1 MFRPY
6 SAIIRL
12 TKQWRFH
19 KPDEGRN
26 MLLSWIVVIICNCYL
41 CCCVKTVLINTLFIH
56 TQRTETVQFRPS
68 CKADRFAAS
77 QEIPCILWTTKVN
90 YRIHKC
96 PPTVPI
102 LIQLDPVHTP
112 TSHLLK
118 IRINIILSSTPG
130 SFKWSLTFRF
140 PHQNP
145 VHTFP
150 LPYTC
155 YMPRLTHSSLF
166 YHTNNIGWA
175 VQIIKLL
182 IM

>member
-1 MFRPY
+1 MFRPH
-6 SAIIRL
+6 SAIMRL
-12 TKQWRFH
+12 TKQWRFR
-19 KPDEGRN
+19 KPDEDRN
-26 MLLSWIVVIICNCYL
+26 MLLIWIVVIICNCYL
-41 CCCVKTVLINTLFIH
+41 CCCVKTVVINTLFTH

-77 QEIPCILWTTKVN
+77 QEIPCILRNMNVN
-90 YRIHKC
+90 YRINKC

-102 LIQLDPVHTP
+102 LIQLDPVHTA

-118 IRINIILSSTPG
+118 IHISIILPSTTESS
-130 SFKWSLTFRF
+130 KWSLTLTF

-150 LPYTC
+150 VPYTF

-166 YHTNNIGWA
+166 YHPNNIGWA